1 MWFYKRKRRR
11 FKFLIF
17 LFFCIV
23 FIIFICF
30 RLRLI
35 FITLCK
41 NEIQSVSQKII
52 NNVVNSKLDVLD
64 KELLQFE
71 KDENG
76 EITFVNSN
84 VIYMN
89 KLANEISIDIS
100 EEINMLDY
108 LYLDIPVGTL
118 FGNDMLNSIGPDIKI
133 KFIPIG
139 DVQTEFKTD
148 FSSTGINQTKHKV
161 FLNVVCQIQALSI
174 VADTLVS
181 TNLEIPIVET
191 VIVGGVPSTYYH
203 LESWR
208 EDDILNVLE

>member
-1 MWFYKRKRRR
+1 MWVYKRRR
-11 FKFLIF
+11 RRF
-17 LFFCIV
+17 LFLFILLFLLGIV
-23 FIIFICF
+23 ILFYI

-41 NEIQSVSQKII
+41 NELQSVSQQIV
-52 NNVVNSKLDVLD
+52 NNVVTSKLDVLD
-64 KELLQFE
+64 TTLLQFE

-89 KLANEISIDIS
+89 KLANEISINIS
-100 EEINMLDY
+100 QEINNLEY
-108 LYLDIPVGTL
+108 VLVDIPLGSL
-118 FGNDMLNSIGPDIKI
+118 LGSDLLNSFGPNVQI
-133 KFIPIG
+133 KFIPVG

-161 FLNVVCQIQALSI
+161 FLLITCKIEALSF
-174 VADTLVS
+174 VADTLVT

-191 VIVGGVPSTYYH
+191 VIVGGVPDTYYH
-203 LESWR
+203 LEG
-208 EDDILNVLE
+208 LEYKDSTNLFE

>member
-1 MWFYKRKRRR
+1 MWVYKRRR
-11 FKFLIF
+11 RRFILLLF
-17 LFFCIV
+17 LFCCIGIV
-23 FIIFICF
+23 GLLFIRF
-30 RLRLI
+30 RLI

-41 NEIQSVSQKII
+41 NEIQSVSQQIV
-52 NNVVNSKLDVLD
+52 NNVVTGKLDVLD
-64 KELLQFE
+64 KKLLQFE

-100 EEINMLDY
+100 KEINELDY
-108 LYLDIPVGTL
+108 LYVDVPIGSL
-118 FGNDMLNSIGPDIKI
+118 FGSDMLNSVGPDIKI
-133 KFIPIG
+133 RFIPVG
-139 DVQTEFKTD
+139 DVETDFKTE

-161 FLNVVCQIQALSI
+161 FLEIVCEIQALSI

-181 TNLEIPIVET
+181 TTLRIPIVET
-191 VIVGGVPSTYYH
+191 VIVVGVPSTYYH

-208 EDDILNVLE
+208 NDDILNVLE

>member
-1 MWFYKRKRRR
+1 MWVYKRRR
-11 FKFLIF
+11 RRIRLLIF

-23 FIIFICF
+23 IVVLLFIRF
-30 RLRLI
+30 RLI

-41 NEIQSVSQKII
+41 NEIQSVSQQIV
-52 NNVVNSKLDVLD
+52 NNVVTGKLDVLD

-100 EEINMLDY
+100 KEINELDY
-108 LYLDIPVGTL
+108 LYVDVPIGSL
-118 FGNDMLNSIGPDIKI
+118 FGSDMLNSVGPDIKI
-133 KFIPIG
+133 RFIPVG
-139 DVQTEFKTD
+139 DVETDFKTE

-161 FLNVVCQIQALSI
+161 FLEIVCEIQALSI

-181 TNLEIPIVET
+181 TTLRIPIVET
-191 VIVGGVPSTYYH
+191 VIVVGVPSTYYH

-208 EDDILNVLE
+208 NDDILNVLE